1 VAALGWKRIRQSET
15 VDFLKPFIQR
25 RAATEGRPYSSTRV
39 DHFMIVL
46 ETDRLFLRGLNAG
59 DAEFILALLNEPS
72 FLRFIGDK
80 KVRTLQ
86 DAEQY
91 IRNGPVASYE
101 RHGFGLCLV
110 ELKDTHTPIGICGLL
125 KRDELPDPDI
135 GFAFLPDFW
144 NKGFAFESAAAVMK
158 DARERLNLNRI
169 LAITNQDNESSIK
182 LLQKLSLHIERTIKM
197 STDSAELFLLST

>member
-1 VAALGWKRIRQSET
+1 
-15 VDFLKPFIQR
+15 
-25 RAATEGRPYSSTRV
+25 
-39 DHFMIVL
+39 MIVL
-46 ETDRLFLRGLNAG
+46 ETERLFLRGLKPE
-59 DAEFILALLNEPS
+59 DAQFILALLNEPS

-80 KVRTLQ
+80 KVRTIQ

-91 IRNGPVASYE
+91 IQNGPVASYE

-144 NKGFAFESAAAVMK
+144 NKGFAFESAAAVMN
-158 DARERLNLNRI
+158 DARERLNLNRV
-169 LAITNQDNESSIK
+169 LAITNQDNEPSIK
-182 LLQKLSLHIERTIKM
+182 LLQKLGLQIERTIKL
-197 STDSAELFLLST
+197 STDSSELFLLST